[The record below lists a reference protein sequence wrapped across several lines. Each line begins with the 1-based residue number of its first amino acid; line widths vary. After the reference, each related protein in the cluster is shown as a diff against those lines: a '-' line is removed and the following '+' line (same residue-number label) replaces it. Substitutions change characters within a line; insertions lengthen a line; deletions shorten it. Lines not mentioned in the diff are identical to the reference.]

1 MSKKIIE
8 VTNNKDIY
16 VVEIN
21 KRALIEL
28 CENENEVNKI
38 REIATEID
46 NVGLMLEEISVNMRN
61 IISYKIN
68 VNEQISMILEEFGV
82 ASDE

>member
-1 MSKKIIE
+1 MKNLIK